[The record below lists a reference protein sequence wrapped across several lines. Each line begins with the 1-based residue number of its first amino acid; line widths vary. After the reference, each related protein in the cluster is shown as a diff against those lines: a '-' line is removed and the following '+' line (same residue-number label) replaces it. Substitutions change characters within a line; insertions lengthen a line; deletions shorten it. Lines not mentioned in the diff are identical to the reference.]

1 MKLFKFFGSVNKE
14 MKLVVWPTFKEN
26 KRDTWTVIATSLM
39 YAIFFAVVDW
49 GLIKLLQTFI
59 MGKQIVRA
67 SKICYDISNEKKT
80 STVVRSFFILNFGGN
95 YG

>member
-1 MKLFKFFGSVNKE
+1 MENTRYIKKQDKLEEQMKLFKFFGSVNKE

-39 YAIFFAVVDW
+39 YAIFFAIVDW

-59 MGKQIVRA
+59 MGK
-67 SKICYDISNEKKT
+67 
-80 STVVRSFFILNFGGN
+80 
-95 YG
+95 